1 MKGTQVGEFEEL
13 VLLIIAIL
21 GDSAYGVAIR
31 NELESQSGRKISI
44 GAVHAATNRLE
55 DKGFLESKFGEV
67 TLQRGGKRKKLYKV
81 SSLGELSMQGSKDLR
96 NRLWGM
102 IPQSSLSFKLSN
114 K

>member
-1 MKGTQVGEFEEL
+1 MKGTQLGEFEDL

-21 GDSAYGVAIR
+21 GDSACGVAIR
-31 NELESQSGRKISI
+31 NELENQSGRKISI

-81 SSLGELSMQGSKDLR
+81 NVMGERSMQE
-96 NRLWGM
+96 
-102 IPQSSLSFKLSN
+102 
-114 K
+114 